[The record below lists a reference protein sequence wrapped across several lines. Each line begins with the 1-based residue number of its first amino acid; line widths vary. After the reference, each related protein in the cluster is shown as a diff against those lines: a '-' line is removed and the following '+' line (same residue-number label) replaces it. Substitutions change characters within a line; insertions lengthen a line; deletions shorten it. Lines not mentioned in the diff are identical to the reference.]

1 MASFALGYGMIILSE
16 AWKTGNKAWE
26 LGEEDQAGP
35 STWTRWEQMRVE
47 GDSGR
52 TQGLAEHVLRE
63 NWREME
69 WSSSLAARKE
79 ALRWQVQVKKMA
91 IGLGSLVCFV
101 SNRLLLRCCR
111 DTKVWGPAKWDV
123 SSRPPDERSTPR
135 SQPRRET
142 TGQVRPGQ
150 REPDNKAI
158 WWWSHT
164 PRKCLSKGYPE
175 K

>member
-1 MASFALGYGMIILSE
+1 
-16 AWKTGNKAWE
+16 
-26 LGEEDQAGP
+26 
-35 STWTRWEQMRVE
+35 MRVE

-111 DTKVWGPAKWDV
+111 DTKV
-123 SSRPPDERSTPR
+123 
-135 SQPRRET
+135 
-142 TGQVRPGQ
+142 
-150 REPDNKAI
+150 
-158 WWWSHT
+158 
-164 PRKCLSKGYPE
+164 
-175 K
+175 